1 MLALLIHDHAQAA
14 ADRPC
19 LLRVIPET
27 GRGQPQARPFQAGV
41 GEPVD
46 DAAYQRQAVAAY
58 LQHLCQRRARVDV
71 YAERRHIRGQDSG
84 VRKAERVVG
93 RRLVED
99 RAAGPLVGGHDEM
112 AQRLDEGPLVV
123 DPLAESGFWQL
134 PGAGDGLGPEAL
146 DRVPHRAV
154 VLGCPHR
161 SQLHAFGVPPV
172 ELPLHERRDIDV
184 VDDETAD
191 KPGHPDVGEPRISDL
206 DLAQVTVPEVR
217 TREVRTREAST
228 AKRVGTVVVCCHRA
242 IVPNRPEAYN
252 CRRSATVHNKKAGPL
267 TGRLS

>member
-1 MLALLIHDHAQAA
+1 MLALLPHDHAQAA
-14 ADRPC
+14 TDRPC
-19 LLRVIPET
+19 LIRVILEPGSGE
-27 GRGQPQARPFQAGV
+27 PQARPFQAGV
-41 GEPVD
+41 GKPVH
-46 DAAYQRQAVAAY
+46 DAAYQRHAAGTC
-58 LQHLCQRRARVDV
+58 LHHLCQRRARVDV
-71 YAERRHIRGQDSG
+71 DAERRRVRGRIAG
-84 VRKAERVVG
+84 LREAEPVVG

-123 DPLAESGFWQL
+123 DPLAQSGFWQL
-134 PGAGDGLGPEAL
+134 PGAGDGAGPEAL

-217 TREVRTREAST
+217 TREVRAREAST

-252 CRRSATVHNKKAGPL
+252 CRRSAPVHNKKAGPL